1 MALVYLRSTG
11 GCWVSPPRC
20 CPNTDK
26 EKDSATDAKR
36 MKTATFA
43 WLSAILLLVQLA
55 MGASAVADQ
64 PSLRESRDSG
74 LQRGLE
80 HAVDHLGLATA
91 VERKA
96 LSIALVDITDTSRPR
111 LASVN
116 GDEMMY
122 AASLPKIA
130 ILLGAFQRIA
140 DGSLTYGDETRATL
154 TRMIRHSSNTAATE
168 MLNRVGMAY
177 TAGVLESP
185 RYRLY
190 SPEYNGGLWVGKEY
204 GKGSAWK
211 RDPLHHLSHGATAL
225 QVARF
230 YYLLETGRL
239 VSPQASR
246 EMKAIL
252 GNTAIHHKFVK
263 GLEEARPGAKIYRKS
278 GTWRSWH
285 ADSAIVERAGHRYIA
300 VALAHDAHGG
310 EWLRRLIVALDDLI
324 EAPSPTQLARL
335 DGMS

>member
-1 MALVYLRSTG
+1 
-11 GCWVSPPRC
+11 
-20 CPNTDK
+20 
-26 EKDSATDAKR
+26 
-36 MKTATFA
+36 MKTATLT

-64 PSLRESRDSG
+64 PSLRESRDAG

-80 HAVDHLGLATA
+80 QAVDRLGLAAA
-91 VERKA
+91 VEREA

-154 TRMIRHSSNTAATE
+154 IRMIRNSSNTAATE

-177 TAGVLESP
+177 TAGVLQSP
-185 RYRLY
+185 RYHLY

-230 YYLLETGRL
+230 YYLLDTGRL

-252 GNTAIHHKFVK
+252 GDTAIHHKFVK
-263 GLEEARPGAKIYRKS
+263 GLEEARPGARIYRKS

-285 ADSAIVERAGHRYIA
+285 ADSAIVERDGHRYIA
-300 VALAHDAHGG
+300 VALAHDPRGG
-310 EWLRRLIVALDDLI
+310 DWLRRLIVALDELI
-324 EAPSPTQLARL
+324 DQRPPTQLAGL
-335 DGMS
+335 GGMS

>member
-1 MALVYLRSTG
+1 
-11 GCWVSPPRC
+11 
-20 CPNTDK
+20 
-26 EKDSATDAKR
+26 
-36 MKTATFA
+36 MKTATISWF
-43 WLSAILLLVQLA
+43 SAILLLVQLA
-55 MGASAVADQ
+55 TGASAIAGQ
-64 PSLRESRDSG
+64 PSLRESRDAA
-74 LQRGLE
+74 LQRGLAA
-80 HAVDHLGLATA
+80 AVDHLGLAAA

-96 LSIALVDITDTSRPR
+96 LSVALVDITDTSRPR

-140 DGSLTYGDETRATL
+140 DGSLAYGDETRATL
-154 TRMIRHSSNTAATE
+154 TRMIRNSSNTAATE
-168 MLNRVGMAY
+168 MLHRVGMAY
-177 TAGVLESP
+177 TAEVLQSP
-185 RYRLY
+185 RYHLY
-190 SPEYNGGLWVGKEY
+190 SPAYNGGLWVGKEY

-211 RDPLHHLSHGATAL
+211 RDPLHNLSHGATAL

-252 GNTAIHHKFVK
+252 GDPAIHHKFVK
-263 GLEEARPGAKIYRKS
+263 GLEEARPGARIYRKS

-285 ADSAIVERAGHRYIA
+285 ADSAIVERDGRRYIA
-300 VALAHDAHGG
+300 VALAHDARGG
-310 EWLRRLIVALDDLI
+310 DWLRRLIVALDDLI
-324 EAPSPTQLARL
+324 EERSPTQFARL

>member
-1 MALVYLRSTG
+1 
-11 GCWVSPPRC
+11 
-20 CPNTDK
+20 
-26 EKDSATDAKR
+26 
-36 MKTATFA
+36 MKTATYS
-43 WLSAILLLVQLA
+43 WLSAIVLLLLLA
-55 MGASAVADQ
+55 MGTSAVADQ
-64 PSLRESRDSG
+64 PSLRNSRDFA

-80 HAVDHLGLATA
+80 QAVSRLGLMPA
-91 VERKA
+91 VKRKA
-96 LSIALVDITDTSRPR
+96 LTIALVDITDTSRPR

-140 DGSLTYGDETRATL
+140 DGSLAFGDEARATL
-154 TRMIRHSSNTAATE
+154 TRMIRNSSNTAATE
-168 MLNRVGMAY
+168 MLHRVGMAY
-177 TAGVLESP
+177 TAELLQSP

-190 SPEYNGGLWVGKEY
+190 SRDYNGGLWVGKEY
-204 GKGSAWK
+204 GKGRAWK

-230 YYLLETGRL
+230 YYLLDTGRL

-252 GNTAIHHKFVK
+252 GESAIHHKFVK
-263 GLEEARPGAKIYRKS
+263 GLEEARPGARVFRKS
-278 GTWRSWH
+278 GTWRTWH
-285 ADSAIVERAGHRYIA
+285 ADSAIVERDDRRYIA
-300 VALAHDAHGG
+300 VALAHDARGG

-324 EAPSPTQLARL
+324 AEQSPTQLAHL